1 MAHTAYFYPK
11 KLKNRWNLT
20 IPAVYGC
27 GGRTRTYGLR
37 VMSPTSCQLLHA
49 AISTCFPSMV
59 PVTGLEPVRYRYR
72 GILSPLCLPIPPHR
86 RISAIDRIPYT
97 HPDVNSF
104 LQTKIFSL
112 TGIFQAVPH
121 RLVCLLLCREQG
133 ETLLPAPYGS
143 NQARKEVQQMD
154 TVYPHGDVDDM
165 IYQEEWSA
173 STR

>member
-1 MAHTAYFYPK
+1 MGAKALSFSSSPHRTGKRWEDIFFSCSQK
-11 KLKNRWNLT
+11 WTRKNPETVAASGFSGAISFLV
-20 IPAVYGC
+20 AQCGC

-49 AISTCFPSMV
+49 AIFTYFPSMV

-112 TGIFQAVPH
+112 AGIFQGGTA
-121 RLVCLLLCREQG
+121 
-133 ETLLPAPYGS
+133 
-143 NQARKEVQQMD
+143 
-154 TVYPHGDVDDM
+154 
-165 IYQEEWSA
+165 
-173 STR
+173 